1 MRDYIIKQGG
11 TLLLSKWEN
20 AWQEPIFKKKFL
32 FGMAVFITL
41 LPIFPIFY
49 QYIEKRN
56 GFIPNDI
63 ILELI
68 PAYDVSMAIFSITWL
83 MASLTIVR
91 ALQNPSIF
99 ITFLY
104 GFILLNISRFIS
116 ISLIPFNPPYDF
128 IPITDSISNFFYGER
143 PVTKDLFYS
152 GHTAT
157 QFLTFL
163 CLQKK
168 TDCFLAFMATFVMG
182 VLVLV
187 QHVHFTI
194 DVISAPLFAYIC
206 YFISVKISGL
216 KMNPQGLLY

>member
-1 MRDYIIKQGG
+1 MREYMQEGALMIAR
-11 TLLLSKWEN
+11 WEN

-41 LPIFPIFY
+41 LPTFPIFY

-56 GFIPNDI
+56 GFIPHDI
-63 ILELI
+63 IIELI
-68 PAYDVSMAIFSITWL
+68 PAYDVSIAIFSITWL

-91 ALQNPSIF
+91 ALQNPTIF

-116 ISLIPFNPPYDF
+116 ISLIPFNPPSDF
-128 IPITDSISNFFYGER
+128 IPIKDAISNFFYGER

-157 QFLTFL
+157 QFMTFL

-168 TDCFLAFMATFVMG
+168 TDRVVALTATFIMG
-182 VLVLV
+182 ILVLI

-194 DVISAPLFAYIC
+194 DVVSAPLFAYIC
-206 YFISVKISGL
+206 YYIAVKIAGL
-216 KMNPQGLLY
+216 KMDSEGLLLD

>member
-1 MRDYIIKQGG
+1 MRDYTTKQES
-11 TLLLSKWEN
+11 TLLLDKWED
-20 AWQEPIFKKKFL
+20 AWQEPIFKKKFVL
-32 FGMAVFITL
+32 GMAIFITL
-41 LPIFPIFY
+41 LPTFPIFY

-56 GFIPNDI
+56 GFIPDDV
-63 ILELI
+63 ILAFI
-68 PAYDVSMAIFSITWL
+68 PAHDVSIPIFLITWF

-116 ISLIPFNPPYDF
+116 ISLIPFNPPHDF

-168 TDCFLAFMATFVMG
+168 TDRFLAITATFVMG
-182 VLVLV
+182 ILVLV

-194 DVISAPLFAYIC
+194 DVITAPLFAYLC
-206 YFISVKISGL
+206 YFLSVKIAGL
-216 KMNPQGLLY
+216 KWNPEGLLY